1 MEGVSKEVKWAW
13 ADEAARRIQEATDKK
28 GDVWDFV
35 RTITAYLHNKAK
47 TKA

>member
-28 GDVWDFV
+28 GEMLAVDPVE
-35 RTITAYLHNKAK
+35 KK
-47 TKA
+47 